1 MSDDPTGLILSAIA
15 GLRTD
20 MQADMVALRADME
33 AGMAGLR
40 ADMRADVAGLRAE
53 FTALRTNPLAQ
64 SERVLNEV
72 SALRDDM
79 TVVMARL
86 DRMDATVHGCV
97 TEVRALHRQISRI
110 AARVTELEQR

>member
-1 MSDDPTGLILSAIA
+1 MSDDPTGLILSAI
-15 GLRTD
+15 
-20 MQADMVALRADME
+20 
-33 AGMAGLR
+33 AGLR

-53 FTALRTNPLAQ
+53 FTALRTNLLAQ